1 MPSLNMQSDR
11 EVRYHERC
19 QQKKLQQQNM
29 DRDDR
34 VQRRDD
40 MRSEI
45 SMEVRDEIQ
54 QLTQKKKG
62 CNHNSKWE
70 NRCFILCLLV
80 LSLFFAFIFIVVF
93 PFILIQPFF
102 L

>member
-19 QQKKLQQQNM
+19 QQKKLEQQNM

-54 QLTQKKKG
+54 QLTQKKKVV
-62 CNHNSKWE
+62 
-70 NRCFILCLLV
+70 RILYLLQ
-80 LSLFFAFIFIVVF
+80 VVAYMDLLEK
-93 PFILIQPFF
+93 ILKLKIRFSFRIGQI
-102 L
+102 

>member
-19 QQKKLQQQNM
+19 QQKKLEQQNM

-54 QLTQKKKG
+54 QLTQKKK
-62 CNHNSKWE
+62 
-70 NRCFILCLLV
+70 
-80 LSLFFAFIFIVVF
+80 VVTTTRSGRTVVSSYVY
-93 PFILIQPFF
+93 
-102 L
+102 